1 MAHFAKIENGIV
13 TNVIVV
19 PDEHET
25 DGQEWLNS
33 IGLDGQWVQTS
44 YNARIRK
51 NFAGIGYTYDEKLDA
66 FIPPKPSF
74 GNFELDEE
82 IGGWVNLDTPSEITE

>member
-19 PDEHET
+19 PDEHEN

-33 IGLDGQWVQTS
+33 IGLEGKWIQTS

-66 FIPPKPSF
+66 FITPKPSF
-74 GNFELDEE
+74 GNFELDEATAS
-82 IGGWVNLDTPSEITE
+82 WVNLDEPTEA